1 MAYFL
6 KIMSVIVAVL
16 AVIVL
21 VLSVLFF
28 LVLEINSNFFPPEVV
43 EIIYKIEITKEV
55 PGLFTQENVGTY
67 LEVLTGIVALLFPV
81 SLSIISDSKG
91 KYFDNKEVT
100 EYVFSKIE
108 YKGLYAI
115 LTLLILM
122 TGLSF
127 INELPS
133 WVLVIMLFTMILSL
147 IFLFLFFR
155 KLEKVI
161 GDLPQ
166 LVRESEKGKI
176 DNLLGNG

>member
-1 MAYFL
+1 MVYFI

-16 AVIVL
+16 AVLVL

-43 EIIYKIEITKEV
+43 EIIYKIEITNEV

-100 EYVFSKIE
+100 EYVFSKTE

-122 TGLSF
+122 TVLSF

-133 WVLVIMLFTMILSL
+133 WVLVIMLFTMFLSL
-147 IFLFLFFR
+147 IFLFFFFR
-155 KLEKVI
+155 KLEEII

-166 LVRESEKGKI
+166 LVRESEKYKI